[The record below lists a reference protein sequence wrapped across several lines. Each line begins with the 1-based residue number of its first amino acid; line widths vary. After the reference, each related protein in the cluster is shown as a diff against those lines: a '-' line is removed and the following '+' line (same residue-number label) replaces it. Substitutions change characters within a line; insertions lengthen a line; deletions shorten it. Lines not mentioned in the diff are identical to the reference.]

1 MATPNITTL
10 YNWLISDEIGLSTR
24 EVDSMKV
31 QWEKG
36 DNALDSDYTQTIDGV
51 APTATTGTQLL
62 AIDWKWYEDSQ
73 QGLDKRSL
81 PYGTI
86 NA

>member
-1 MATPNITTL
+1 MADPNITTL
-10 YNWLISDEIGLSTR
+10 YNWLVNDIKLSTR
-24 EVDSMKV
+24 EVDAIKV

-62 AIDWKWYEDSQ
+62 AMYGALYENHNPS
-73 QGLDKRSL
+73 
-81 PYGTI
+81 
-86 NA
+86 

>member
-1 MATPNITTL
+1 MADPNITTL
-10 YNWLISDEIGLSTR
+10 YNWLVNDIKLSTR
-24 EVDSMKV
+24 EVEAIKV

-36 DNALDSDYTQTIDGV
+36 DNALDSEWTQTIGGI
-51 APTATTGTQLL
+51 APPATTGTQLL
-62 AIDWKWYEDSQ
+62 AMDWKWYEDSQ

>member
-1 MATPNITTL
+1 MADPNITTL
-10 YNWLISDEIGLSTR
+10 YNWLVNDIRLSTR
-24 EVDSMKV
+24 EVDAIKV

-62 AIDWKWYEDSQ
+62 AMDWKWYEDSQ
-73 QGLDKRSL
+73 
-81 PYGTI
+81 
-86 NA
+86 

>member
-1 MATPNITTL
+1 MADPNITTL
-10 YNWLISDEIGLSTR
+10 YNWLVNDIKLSTR
-24 EVDSMKV
+24 EVDAIKV

-62 AIDWKWYEDSQ
+62 AQVWKWYEDSQ
-73 QGLDKRSL
+73 
-81 PYGTI
+81 
-86 NA
+86 

>member
-1 MATPNITTL
+1 MADPNITTL
-10 YNWLISDEIGLSTR
+10 YNWLVNDIKLSTR
-24 EVDSMKV
+24 EVDAIKV

-62 AIDWKWYEDSQ
+62 AQDWKWYEDSQ
-73 QGLDKRSL
+73 
-81 PYGTI
+81 
-86 NA
+86 